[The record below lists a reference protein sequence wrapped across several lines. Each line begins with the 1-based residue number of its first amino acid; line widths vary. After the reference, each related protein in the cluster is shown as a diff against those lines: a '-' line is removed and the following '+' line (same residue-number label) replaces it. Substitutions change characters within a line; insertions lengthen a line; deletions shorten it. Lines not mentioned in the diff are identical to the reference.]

1 MTPTTHTYDL
11 EIRDEDG
18 EPYIITITFKRYRQ
32 QQFTGAFDGTEYV
45 DVEPIIE
52 ILAASYDV
60 RQIEEDDRLMEL
72 LQLSAEQDLDG

>member
-11 EIRDEDG
+11 TITDEDG
-18 EPYIITITFKRYRQ
+18 EPHLVTITFKRYQ
-32 QQFTGAFDGTEYV
+32 QQQVTGAFDGTEYIDV
-45 DVEPIIE
+45 DPVLE

>member
-11 EIRDEDG
+11 TITDEDG
-18 EPYIITITFKRYRQ
+18 EPHLITIAFKRYRQ

-45 DVEPIIE
+45 DVDPIIG

-60 RQIEEDDRLMEL
+60 RQIEKDDRLMEL